1 MSEEEAVGRDTHRSE
16 ASTTQGSFFIMCGL
30 AGSQA
35 FPRLQ
40 YLILPSPGDAI
51 I

>member
-16 ASTTQGSFFIMCGL
+16 ASTTQGSFFIMRGL

-40 YLILPSPGDAI
+40 YLILPSPGNAI